1 MFEILLELLCSKEL
15 KKFRFIKNQ
24 SFLFK
29 LLWEKYIDN
38 IYFKN
43 KAKLLYNDKY
53 KKTIEIWKKIEKTIS
68 KKLFLHYNLFRGKR
82 L

>member
-1 MFEILLELLCSKEL
+1 MLLELLWSKEL

-29 LLWEKYIDN
+29 LLWKKYIDN
-38 IYFKN
+38 KN
-43 KAKLLYNDKY
+43 KAKLLYNGKY
-53 KKTIEIWKKIEKTIS
+53 KKTIEIWKKIEETIS
-68 KKLFLHYNLFRGKR
+68 KKLLLHYNLFRGKR